1 MPDLK
6 IVIKEHFGDIYKIIS
21 QEKEINSRTKAEYNL
36 KKDCLEIKVEAKDYT
51 ALRAN
56 VNSLL
61 QKLALIDNLYSKK
74 R

>member
-6 IVIKEHFGDIYKIIS
+6 IVITDHFEDIYKIIS
-21 QEKEINSRTKAEYNL
+21 QEKEINSRTKAKYNL
-36 KKDCLEIKVEAKDYT
+36 KKDFLEIVVEAKDYT

-61 QKLALIDNLYSKK
+61 QKLALIDNLFKEK